1 MRQQCARFTE
11 PRRGAACSPYM
22 QTSLVPVLILLLVI
36 GGIAMGYFARPA
48 ETPEQYA
55 HRTCKEAPTVGVT
68 FERCVEGRTLQRLA
82 GRKDE
87 DR

>member
-1 MRQQCARFTE
+1 LNERSF
-11 PRRGAACSPYM
+11 RGTAAQAACFPYM
-22 QTSLVPVLILLLVI
+22 QTSLVPVLIVLMVI
-36 GGIAMGYFARPA
+36 GGIALGYFARPA

-68 FERCVEGRTLQRLA
+68 YERCVEGRTLQRLA
-82 GRKDE
+82 GRQDV

>member
-1 MRQQCARFTE
+1 
-11 PRRGAACSPYM
+11 M
-22 QTSLVPVLILLLVI
+22 QTSLVPVLIVLMVI
-36 GGIAMGYFARPA
+36 GGIALGYFARPA

-68 FERCVEGRTLQRLA
+68 YERCVEGRTLQRLA
-82 GRKDE
+82 GRQDV

>member
-1 MRQQCARFTE
+1 MSARFAE
-11 PRRGAACSPYM
+11 PRRRLPVFPYM
-22 QTSLVPVLILLLVI
+22 QTSLVPVLIVLMVI
-36 GGIAMGYFARPA
+36 GGIALGYFARPA

-68 FERCVEGRTLQRLA
+68 YERCVEGRTLQRLA
-82 GRKDE
+82 GRQDV